1 MARKKRARVSA
12 REKARRAK
20 IRKGLRRYH
29 NDVRAVKKA
38 TGLGWRDSQ
47 KLIPRSVRRP
57 GGKLVRRGDLLDLAK
72 ERHAV
77 ERETEYIPPPETAG
91 EVQESIEG
99 KSVEITYV
107 DLIEF
112 LIQGA
117 RAGHTVEIA
126 TPFYQL
132 DAEKLEPGPRPS
144 EISRAFGAAG
154 DQAHKDDKNRYWRI
168 RETFKITFSKN
179 GWVLL

>member
-1 MARKKRARVSA
+1 MARKRGKRPSR
-12 REKARRAK
+12 RELARRKK
-20 IRKGLRRYH
+20 IRAGLRRYH
-29 NDVRAVKKA
+29 RDVRAVKKA
-38 TGLGWRDSQ
+38 TGLGWRDAQ
-47 KLIPRSVRRP
+47 RLIPPAVRRP
-57 GGKLVRRGDLLDLAK
+57 GGRLVRQRDLLDVAR
-72 ERHAV
+72 ERYAV
-77 ERETEYIPPPETAG
+77 SRESEYIPPAETPA
-91 EVQESIEG
+91 EVAESIEG
-99 KSVEITYV
+99 KSVEKTYV

-168 RETFKITFSKN
+168 RETFKITFHKD